1 MNGQP
6 AGRRSGKKS
15 RLTFLLKLLF
25 SLAILAFLLLFK
37 ASIRDILKVLGS
49 LSLPWLAAA
58 LSLHSVGLLASA
70 YRWRIL
76 AQAQGD
82 EIPLGYLVKSYLV
95 GTFFSN
101 FLPSSVGGDIVR
113 IWDGS
118 RYSKSLLKSSAIVV
132 VERSTGIIV
141 LFLFALAASLLRLEM
156 ARDIPVI
163 WVSLIIGLLG
173 LAFTAFF
180 LTPLFKVV
188 TARLPD
194 RGFILRLKQKVLA
207 FRETIIR
214 YREQKNLFLKAT
226 SWAFIL
232 QVNVVFYFFI
242 IGKAF
247 GLAIPFL
254 DYFIFVPIVLL
265 VQLIPVTIN
274 GLGVREG
281 SYIEIFSYYSIPSP
295 IAFSFSLID
304 LAFRLLLGAAG
315 GIIYVLRK

>member
-6 AGRRSGKKS
+6 VGRISKKKS
-15 RLTFLLKLLF
+15 RLAFLLKLLF
-25 SLAILAFLLLFK
+25 SLAILAFLLVFK
-37 ASIRDILKVLGS
+37 TSVQDIVKVLGG

-58 LSLHSVGLLASA
+58 LSLHSIGLLASA
-70 YRWRIL
+70 YRWQIL

-82 EIPLGYLVKSYLV
+82 EIPLGFLMKSYLV

-141 LFLFALAASLLRLEM
+141 LFLFALLASLLRLEM

-163 WVSLIIGLLG
+163 WVSLILGLLG
-173 LAFTAFF
+173 LASTAFF
-180 LTPLFKVV
+180 LTPLFKAV
-188 TARLPD
+188 TLKLPD
-194 RGFILRLKQKVLA
+194 RGFFLKLKEKVLA

-214 YREQKNLFLKAT
+214 YREQKGLFLKAT
-226 SWAFIL
+226 AWAFIL
-232 QVNVVFYFFI
+232 QVNVVVYFFI

-247 GLAIPFL
+247 GLTIPFL

-274 GLGVREG
+274 GLGLREG
-281 SYIEIFSYYSIPSP
+281 SYIEIFKYYSIPSP

-304 LAFRLLLGAAG
+304 LAFRLLLGLAG